1 MAAIL
6 SRYWEWGY
14 PHLIGDPPMDD
25 GGFMHDRVRVLI
37 RELLNR
43 VYEVAGH
50 SRPRGARGDHRDE
63 VDPRF

>member
-1 MAAIL
+1 
-6 SRYWEWGY
+6 
-14 PHLIGDPPMDD
+14 MDD